1 MHSVVKIISGIFAP
15 LLWVTMFW
23 VTVLWSSILTSAD
36 TMAAKDT
43 QKHVSVKH
51 GSAKPDSKKL
61 DSKKPD
67 SKKPASKK
75 HSPGIDFTG
84 AWEIDYQQ
92 SEEPN
97 AKIRRLYAQ
106 MKSKAERELQRA
118 RSDRNYHID
127 SRVSNPQTIIGLGRL
142 AEKIA
147 AATVLNIKQ
156 YQDHIIIKRNDDF
169 ALICDFN
176 WGELTESPLG
186 KESCRWQKN
195 RLSFLIV
202 LPDGLIVRHLFSIGS
217 SQRQLQVATTVE
229 MSGGN
234 YPFTLNRVYVPLDPS
249 ESMYDCKYTIAN
261 QTTCSLNRRSN

>member
-1 MHSVVKIISGIFAP
+1 MHSVVKSISGSFA
-15 LLWVTMFW
+15 LALWGTL
-23 VTVLWSSILTSAD
+23 LWSSILTSAES
-36 TMAAKDT
+36 MAAKDAE
-43 QKHVSVKH
+43 KHASGKS
-51 GSAKPDSKKL
+51 GSEKQA
-61 DSKKPD
+61 
-67 SKKPASKK
+67 AS
-75 HSPGIDFTG
+75 IDFTG
-84 AWEIDYQQ
+84 AWELDYQQ

-97 AKIRRLYAQ
+97 AKIRWLYAQ

-118 RSDRNYHID
+118 RSDRNYHVD

-142 AEKIA
+142 AEKIT

-176 WGELTESPLG
+176 WRELTESPLG
-186 KESCRWQKN
+186 KESCSWQKN

-202 LPDGLIVRHLFSIGS
+202 LPDGLIVRHLFSMGPS
-217 SQRQLQVATTVE
+217 RRQLQVATTVE

-249 ESMYDCKYTIAN
+249 ESLYDCKYTIAN
-261 QTTCSLNRRSN
+261 QTTCSLVKHNN

>member
-15 LLWVTMFW
+15 LLWVTMLWVTMFW

-43 QKHVSVKH
+43 KKHGSVKHVSV
-51 GSAKPDSKKL
+51 
-61 DSKKPD
+61 KPD

-147 AATVLNIKQ
+147 AATVLHIKQ